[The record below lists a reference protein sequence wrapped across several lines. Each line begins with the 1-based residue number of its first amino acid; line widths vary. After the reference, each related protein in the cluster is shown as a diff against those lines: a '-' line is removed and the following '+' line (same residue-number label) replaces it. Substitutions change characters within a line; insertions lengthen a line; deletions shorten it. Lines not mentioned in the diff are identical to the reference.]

1 MVYSEFYDYSLV
13 GVKIVTVFNFRGNIN
28 LSNFSAI
35 SNPEFVNPMGIVGG
49 SSEVVRFSTVSN
61 PEFVNP
67 WELSELVRSV
77 EKFDFMLDFST

>member
-1 MVYSEFYDYSLV
+1 MVYSEIYDYSLV

-28 LSNFSAI
+28 LSNFPLFPI
-35 SNPEFVNPMGIVGG
+35 QNLLIPWGL
-49 SSEVVRFSTVSN
+49 SEVVRFSTVSN
-61 PEFVNP
+61 PEFVNL

>member
-1 MVYSEFYDYSLV
+1 MVYSEIYDYSLV

-28 LSNFSAI
+28 LSNFSVI
-35 SNPEFVNPMGIVGG
+35 SNQEFVNPIGIVGG
-49 SSEVVRFSTVSN
+49 SSLSTVSN

>member
-1 MVYSEFYDYSLV
+1 MNKVLW
-13 GVKIVTVFNFRGNIN
+13 GVKIVTAFNFRGNIN
-28 LSNFSAI
+28 FTQYSAI

-49 SSEVVRFSTVSN
+49 SSLSTVSN

>member
-1 MVYSEFYDYSLV
+1 MVYSEIYDYSLV

-28 LSNFSAI
+28 LSIFSAI

-49 SSEVVRFSTVSN
+49 SSLSTVSN

-77 EKFDFMLDFST
+77 EKFNFMSGFST